1 MHQPVY
7 ELEGTY
13 LMPWVRLHAVKD
25 YLDMALV
32 LEKFPKLKLNFN
44 IVPALLDSIIDY
56 AEKNVNDIHS
66 ELTVMDTD
74 NLSDEEKSFILNN
87 FFNTKFETMV
97 YKNETYRNLYQKRF
111 SRENFG
117 IDDFNAQEYA
127 DLMAVFNLVWID
139 PVHFDRYPRLRELW
153 DKKYQELQAK
163 SQAALD
169 ELRKNQQEELQ
180 KFYNQYQETSNDVK
194 PSATY
199 LKLKKEEEGLVKLK
213 KFKEAEI
220 IRKKREAQMKIDS
233 NKNGKNKENSFKNI
247 EKKIKQKHANELLY
261 LKNKFQAEF
270 DELAKGR
277 QKDVESLN
285 KKYSVKNKDLVNQQK
300 REDNINK
307 SKNYEKRIED
317 LQNNYEQKFIV
328 GKREYAAP
336 EPQIIKDQIYAEI
349 RDNYNLN
356 STKDN

>member
-1 MHQPVY
+1 MNKKS
-7 ELEGTY
+7 T
-13 LMPWVRLHAVKD
+13 K
-25 YLDMALV
+25 
-32 LEKFPKLKLNFN
+32 K
-44 IVPALLDSIIDY
+44 
-56 AEKNVNDIHS
+56 EKNPLLKNLNTNKMASSQIQDEITKTDKLMQDYISKGKYPNAESCNEKIEYLKKILKEKKIKEVNKRHCN
-66 ELTVMDTD
+66 EKE
-74 NLSDEEKSFILNN
+74 NLKQDQNID
-87 FFNTKFETMV
+87 FNTL
-97 YKNETYRNLYQKRF
+97 N
-111 SRENFG
+111 
-117 IDDFNAQEYA
+117 
-127 DLMAVFNLVWID
+127 
-139 PVHFDRYPRLRELW
+139 ELW

-163 SQAALD
+163 SQSALD
-169 ELRKNQQEELQ
+169 ELKKNQQEELK
-180 KFYNQYQETSNDVK
+180 KFYNQCQESPNDVK

-233 NKNGKNKENSFKNI
+233 NKNGKNKESSFKNI

-270 DELAKGR
+270 DELAKSR

-317 LQNNYEQKFIV
+317 LQNNYEQRFIV

-349 RDNYNLN
+349 RDNNNLN
-356 STKDN
+356 SQKDN

>member
-1 MHQPVY
+1 MNKKS
-7 ELEGTY
+7 
-13 LMPWVRLHAVKD
+13 AIK
-25 YLDMALV
+25 
-32 LEKFPKLKLNFN
+32 
-44 IVPALLDSIIDY
+44 
-56 AEKNVNDIHS
+56 EKNPLLKNLNTNKMSSSQIQDEIAKTDKLMQDYISKGKYPNAESCNEKIEYLKKILKEKKIKEVNKRHYNEKENLKQDQNIDIN
-66 ELTVMDTD
+66 T
-74 NLSDEEKSFILNN
+74 LN
-87 FFNTKFETMV
+87 E
-97 YKNETYRNLYQKRF
+97 
-111 SRENFG
+111 
-117 IDDFNAQEYA
+117 I
-127 DLMAVFNLVWID
+127 
-139 PVHFDRYPRLRELW
+139 W

-163 SQAALD
+163 SQSALD
-169 ELRKNQQEELQ
+169 ELRKNQQEELK
-180 KFYNQYQETSNDVK
+180 KFYTQCQESPNDVK

-233 NKNGKNKENSFKNI
+233 NKNGKNKESSFKNI
-247 EKKIKQKHANELLY
+247 EKKIKQKHSNELLY

-270 DELAKGR
+270 DELAKSR

-349 RDNYNLN
+349 RDNNNLN